1 VPREVRGGLGSASHV
16 LLRHDARDVD
26 LHGLLGQVT
35 FVADLAVRLPV
46 RDEAEGETFKDPIQL
61 IDFSSP

>member
-1 VPREVRGGLGSASHV
+1 
-16 LLRHDARDVD
+16 VD

-35 FVADLAVRLPV
+35 FVADDAVRLPV